1 MNDTQIEQL
10 ARELAREL
18 PFPPEDWEAIVAQAK
33 RIRDT
38 VQTLDELPLDNVEP
52 AFLFPR

>member
-1 MNDTQIEQL
+1 VNDTQIEQL